1 MVTSIGYQLQKNRRI
16 TSFGFHPRRLAGTL
30 VRHGGTALV
39 NRVADLISGDG
50 WKLTGMG
57 RRRRHTVAR
66 RRPVRRTRSVIYV
79 QRPVRRRRRVRR
91 APALAPALAL
101 PAPAVAQAVT
111 EALTGTGRRRRRRAH
126 TTTARRHINAL
137 RGLVRRRPAVRR
149 RRRTGHGYYI

>member
-16 TSFGFHPRRLAGTL
+16 TSFGFHPRRFAGTL

-66 RRPVRRTRSVIYV
+66 RRPAYRRTRSVIYV
-79 QRPVRRRRRVRR
+79 QRPVRRRRRVRK
-91 APALAPALAL
+91 APALAL

-137 RGLVRRRPAVRR
+137 LGMVRRRPPVRR